1 MEMID
6 GAKNIIL
13 FWAAVIATIFQVAWL
28 TLEMFGFQQVLF
40 EMTSVYLLILLTY
53 SIQNRVLKW
62 GKEPHRN
69 VRKGEL
75 FVYFFWIYTFAVYT
89 LYIFNVIGEI
99 PDQLSLTFSG
109 VTIIFFGSEVIKLL
123 GQLLTEKSHHQP

>member
-6 GAKNIIL
+6 GAKNTIL

-53 SIQNRVLKW
+53 AIQNRVLKW
-62 GKEPHRN
+62 GEETYN
-69 VRKGEL
+69 VRKGEF
-75 FVYFFWIYTFAVYT
+75 FVYFFWIYTFAIYT
-89 LYIFNVIGEI
+89 LYIFAVINQL
-99 PDQLSLTFSG
+99 PNQLSLTFSG
-109 VTIIFFGSEVIKLL
+109 VTVIFFGSELIKLV
-123 GQLLTEKSHHQP
+123 GQLLTEKSHHRP